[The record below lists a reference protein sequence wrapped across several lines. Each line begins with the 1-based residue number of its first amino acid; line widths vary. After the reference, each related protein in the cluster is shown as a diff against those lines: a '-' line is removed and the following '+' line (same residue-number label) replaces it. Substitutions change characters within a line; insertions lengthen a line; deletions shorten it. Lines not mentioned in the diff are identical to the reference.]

1 LDGRE
6 RVADSAAVG
15 PATRTDPV
23 PQQIAVRIIAQDPS
37 VLPEKLLTV
46 QVRIPAEHLDPGPRG
61 TRFHV
66 VDYDNGS
73 RELAVAPTV
82 LDGEDGFEQASDKVL
97 LSDPGFRAQN
107 VYATA
112 ASTLAAFEAALG
124 RRLAWGFPG
133 HQLYLVPHAFP
144 EANAFYSP
152 QDRAIYFGYVPDA
165 EPEIQTAL
173 SHDIVA
179 HETTHAILDGLRPRY
194 IEPGLPDQLAFH
206 EALGD
211 CVALLSVFSFK
222 EMVAHAL
229 ISPDGDGEGG
239 AQVEEGRLARATVGP
254 QALRDNALFV
264 LADQLGVDGTR
275 GSGLRRS
282 VRLEPSTGLKDEP
295 EFQEP
300 HRRGEILVAAVMQA
314 LLKMWSGRVHDLPG
328 KDYVDFERV
337 AQEGAKS
344 AWHLLRMII
353 RGIDY
358 MPPAELEFEDVLDAM
373 LTADEVMAPDDGA
386 HNYRAAVS
394 QSFAAFGIAAPE
406 RLPLEPDQIL
416 KLRYERVNFAILRS
430 DRDEALR
437 FLWENA
443 EVFGIERGLT
453 TEIEFVR
460 PSIRA
465 GPDGLIVSETIVGYT
480 QQLELTAGEAEQQGL
495 ELPAGVA
502 ATAQLQIWGS
512 GVVVFDQFGRPKFH
526 HSKPVRCWRRQ
537 ARRFAFL
544 ASHGLADGE
553 GRLGFSSRDG
563 SSSRFAALH
572 VPDERAKEAW

>member
-1 LDGRE
+1 MSKKA
-6 RVADSAAVG
+6 VAVR
-15 PATRTDPV
+15 PATRIDPV
-23 PQQIAVRIIAQDPS
+23 PQQISARIIAQDPS

-46 QVRIPAEHLDPGPRG
+46 HVRIPAEHLAPGPHG
-61 TRFHV
+61 ARFHV

-73 RELAVAPTV
+73 RKLAEAPAV
-82 LDGEDGFEQASDKVL
+82 LGGKDGFEQAPDEVL

-124 RRLAWGFPG
+124 RRLAWGFPA

-152 QDRAIYFGYVPDA
+152 QDRAIYFGYVPGA

-173 SHDIVA
+173 SHDIIA
-179 HETTHAILDGLRPRY
+179 HETTHAILDGLRRRY

-211 CVALLSVFSFK
+211 CVALLSVFSFE

-229 ISPDGDGEGG
+229 EDRSEDTDSDGAED
-239 AQVEEGRLARATVGP
+239 GRLARAKVSP
-254 QALRDNALFV
+254 QALGENALFV

-282 VRLEPSTGLKDEP
+282 VKLEPSTGLKDEP

-300 HRRGEILVAAVMQA
+300 HRRGEILVAAVMQT
-314 LLKMWSGRVHDLPG
+314 LLSMWSGRAQALPG
-328 KDYVDFERV
+328 GDFVDRERV

-344 AWHLLRMII
+344 ASHLLQMII

-358 MPPAELEFEDVLDAM
+358 MPPVELEFEDVLDAV
-373 LTADEVMAPDDGA
+373 LTADEVVAPDDDA
-386 HNYRAAVS
+386 HNYRAALS
-394 QSFAAFGIAAPE
+394 QSFAAFGIAASE
-406 RLPLEPDQIL
+406 RLPLERDQIL
-416 KLRYERVNFAILRS
+416 DLQYERMNFAILRS

-443 EVFGIERGLT
+443 EVFEIDRSLV
-453 TEIEFVR
+453 TEVEFVR
-460 PSIRA
+460 PSIRV

-495 ELPAGVA
+495 ELPAGVKRE
-502 ATAQLQIWGS
+502 TQLQIWGG

-526 HSKPVRCWRRQ
+526 HSKPVKDWRRQ

-544 ASHGLADGE
+544 ASRGLTDGE
-553 GRLGFSSRDG
+553 GRLGFSLRDG
-563 SSSRFAALH
+563 SSSHFASLH
-572 VPDERAKEAW
+572 VPDQRAKETW